1 MKRPDKETAKAA
13 VSYSAGTVE
22 LGVSVVVGIAIGY
35 ALDRFFDTAPWFTLF
50 WLVCGVIAGFRSLFR
65 VMKRLERDDAAK
77 EQHGDAP

>member
-1 MKRPDKETAKAA
+1 MKRPGGETAKKA

-35 ALDRFFDTAPWFTLF
+35 TLDRFFDTAPWLTLF

-65 VMKRLERDDAAK
+65 VAKRLERESEAK
-77 EQHGDAP
+77 EDHGDAP